1 MRERVNRRRREIE
14 VFLYN
19 TLKDHV
25 LTAKEYESKTKILQE
40 CDELIVSSFKSEEQE
55 R

>member
-1 MRERVNRRRREIE
+1 MNRRRKEIE

-19 TLKDHV
+19 ALKDHV
-25 LTAKEYESKTKILQE
+25 LTAKEYESRTKILQE
-40 CDELIVSSFKSEEQE
+40 CDELLVSSFKSEDQE